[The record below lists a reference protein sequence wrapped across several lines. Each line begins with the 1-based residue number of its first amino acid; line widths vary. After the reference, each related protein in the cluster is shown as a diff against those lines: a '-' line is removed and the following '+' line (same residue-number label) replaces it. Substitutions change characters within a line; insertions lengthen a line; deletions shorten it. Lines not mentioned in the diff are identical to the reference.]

1 MTTPGIQ
8 HPAIVPLRPLDTG
21 DSFGSLEV
29 IVYGTYDDGE
39 PAAVQL
45 SDTDAPHVLVTGPTG
60 SGTTTLLRNLAI
72 GGARIGCDVRVC
84 DPKRVG
90 MRGLRGWPNVTTVA
104 TRVDEMIALIEDT
117 FGEMHDRYEA
127 IEEGRARAEDYQR
140 IVLIIDMY
148 PLLSMLIRDNWRQ
161 ARAGL
166 SGEQPEEHPAI
177 RKLRAL
183 GVMARGAKMNLVLG
197 SARPAVSDFPE
208 GFFDQFGGRI
218 ALGRQTAESA
228 ALMFG
233 DATAGRDI
241 LLGACGV
248 GAAATA
254 GGPERITVGWLPDPS
269 DYPGGSR
276 PADGAADEP
285 WPLLLAM
292 LPVGATWDG
301 PVPRTGKSQLS
312 ET

>member
-1 MTTPGIQ
+1 
-8 HPAIVPLRPLDTG
+8 
-21 DSFGSLEV
+21 
-29 IVYGTYDDGE
+29 
-39 PAAVQL
+39 
-45 SDTDAPHVLVTGPTG
+45 
-60 SGTTTLLRNLAI
+60 
-72 GGARIGCDVRVC
+72 
-84 DPKRVG
+84 
-90 MRGLRGWPNVTTVA
+90 
-104 TRVDEMIALIEDT
+104 
-117 FGEMHDRYEA
+117 MHDRYEA